1 MANERILMKAICVF
15 CSSSNAVEEVYH
27 QTATDLGHRIGQL
40 GLDLVYGG
48 ARIGLMGAVARGVH
62 DKGGRVVGVIP
73 EFFRKKDKTIEYVE
87 ADELIV
93 TKDMRN
99 RKAIMDERSDAF
111 IVLPGG
117 VGTLEEAMEIVS
129 MKQLCLTDKPL
140 AFINTNN
147 FYDGFF
153 SNLQKMIDLKF
164 AKSSILDLFTVCP
177 DPASALGSI
186 LTHHPKKIESK
197 WL

>member
-1 MANERILMKAICVF
+1 MKAICVF
-15 CSSSNAVEEVYH
+15 CSSSNDVYKGYYEV
-27 QTATDLGHRIGQL
+27 ATDLGHRIGQL
-40 GLDLVYGG
+40 GLDLIYGG
-48 ARIGLMGAVARGVH
+48 ASIGLMGAVARGVH

-147 FYDGFF
+147 F
-153 SNLQKMIDLKF
+153 
-164 AKSSILDLFTVCP
+164 
-177 DPASALGSI
+177 
-186 LTHHPKKIESK
+186 
-197 WL
+197 

>member
-117 VGTLEEAMEIVS
+117 VGTLEEAMEIMS

-140 AFINTNN
+140 TFINTNN

-177 DPASALGSI
+177 DPASALDFI
-186 LTHHPKKIESK
+186 LNYQPKKLEK
-197 WL
+197 